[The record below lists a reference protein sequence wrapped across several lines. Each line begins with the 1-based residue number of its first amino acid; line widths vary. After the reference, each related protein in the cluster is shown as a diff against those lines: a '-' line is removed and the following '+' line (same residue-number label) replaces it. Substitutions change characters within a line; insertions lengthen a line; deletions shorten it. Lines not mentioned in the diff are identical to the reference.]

1 MVFLACDQSITNMYL
16 VIIIVYL
23 HVSVFSSCIALKQF
37 KLMTVNLTYIVIK
50 AFQSSIW
57 GTVHTFVM
65 TLIPLSIYVM

>member
-1 MVFLACDQSITNMYL
+1 MYQ
-16 VIIIVYL
+16 
-23 HVSVFSSCIALKQF
+23 FFPSCIALKQF